1 MNEDAQDKDSDQT
14 TPPPETSST
23 GASRAPFVTLERV
36 REVIGES
43 DLDEWSSQKLLDAIG
58 SGSKRTHQKHLETL
72 RDERLKTM
80 MLQFNAADTAP
91 PMPKDLAETYWR
103 QAWTMVNAKSATYMV
118 QICGE
123 RDALKHQLASA
134 RSDVESYINSG
145 EVADERLHQAM
156 QQAAASAQLAATQ
169 SQQATAA
176 KAALETLQLEMKDQ
190 QERSQAALEA
200 LQASNDA
207 KSKAFELELANV
219 RQHGEKQLKLEQKEA
234 ELLFRGLQEAVDRQ
248 AQREVDVRQQL
259 ADANRRADDNAKRV
273 IELTDK
279 LGMLVTDLK
288 S

>member
-14 TPPPETSST
+14 MPLPETSST
-23 GASRAPFVTLERV
+23 GAPRAPFVTLERV
-36 REVIGES
+36 REVVGES

-80 MLQFNAADTAP
+80 MLQFSAADTAP

-145 EVADERLHQAM
+145 EVADERLHQAT
-156 QQAAASAQLAATQ
+156 QDAAASAQLAAAE
-169 SQQATAA
+169 SEEAKAA
-176 KAALETLQLEMKDQ
+176 KAALEALQLEMKAQ
-190 QERSQAALEA
+190 QERSQATLEA
-200 LQASNDA
+200 MQASSA
-207 KSKAFELELANV
+207 AECSALKLELAHV
-219 RQHGEKQLKLEQKEA
+219 RQHGEEQLELAKQNAQLRLQGLED
-234 ELLFRGLQEAVDRQ
+234 AVDRQ

-259 ADANRRADDNAKRV
+259 ASAEKRADDNAKRV

-279 LGMLVTDLK
+279 LGMLVAGQK